1 MKHAMK
7 SASYTLLAIEP
18 VLVYFY
24 VGCEFRP
31 PAMRLR
37 EMQRI

>member
-24 VGCEFRP
+24 VGCELRP
-31 PAMRLR
+31 L
-37 EMQRI
+37 